1 MNNNALLL
9 ERVSQGDK
17 HARDQLVEE
26 NMGLVWSIVRRFSNR
41 GYDPEE
47 LSQVGAMGLIKAVQ
61 KFDPSFQVQ
70 FSTYAVPMILG
81 EIKRFLRDDGPVK
94 VSRSLKEQAI
104 KGWRAAEQL
113 RRALGRDPTIN
124 EIAAES
130 GVEVENLIEAFDAV
144 TPPESLSAGMGDK
157 DGNETTLLDRIPSEN
172 HENAVINR
180 VMVESM
186 LNTLNSRERQILILR
201 YFKGKTQ
208 TEISKIIGVS
218 QVQISRIEKA
228 ALERLKQA
236 IS

>member
-1 MNNNALLL
+1 MNNNTLLL
-9 ERVSQGDK
+9 ERAAQGDQ
-17 HARDQLVEE
+17 HARDQLVED
-26 NMGLVWSIVRRFSNR
+26 NMRLVWSIVRRFSNR
-41 GYDPEE
+41 GYEPEE

-61 KFDPSFQVQ
+61 KFDASFQVQ

-104 KGWRAAEQL
+104 KGWRAEEQL
-113 RRALGRDPTIN
+113 RRTLGRDPTIN

-130 GVEVENLIEAFDAV
+130 GVEVETLIEAFEAAA
-144 TPPESLSAGMGDK
+144 PPESLSAGFSDK

-180 VMVESM
+180 VMVEG
-186 LNTLNSRERQILILR
+186 LLGTLESRERQILTLR
-201 YFKGKTQ
+201 YFQGKTQ
-208 TEISKIIGVS
+208 TEIAKIIGVS

-228 ALERLKQA
+228 ALERLKQTV
-236 IS
+236 S